1 MSSSNEIISA
11 LSIKQHIKFNQTYY
25 MKRKAF
31 FIVSILSIILSACDK
46 DFEEI
51 NTDPTKLTPQNM
63 QYNYLFTSAIM
74 DIAGNTDGYSAGIW
88 ESSLSYASTMMQQL
102 SSTSAYWYGDKYVFN
117 EVYTSAFWRTQYPT
131 SIKNIVDVMENVKD
145 DETRRDLYNICRILK
160 VFSFQRITDLYGDV
174 PYFEAGLGYI
184 NSTTHPKYDL
194 QQDIYADMLKE
205 LDEAATALGTVTNNS
220 VADADVLYGGD
231 VDKWKK
237 FAYSEM
243 LRLAMRMSKIDT
255 DKAKTWAQ
263 KAIEGGVMQSNED
276 NAICPH
282 EAKGTSPVSNPVGLQ
297 FASREPGSYRIS
309 ETFMNFLRWNKDPR
323 LQFLATISADPTDG
337 ADLGNTDTAIQLG
350 QPNGYDA
357 SGAVHDITKAANW
370 PGDQNKYSVVNR
382 STFAREDA
390 PTFLLTYAETSLL
403 LAEAAQRGWVGS
415 DASAYYEDGVVAA
428 ILQLNQAGADIA
440 ASDAQDYIDA
450 HPYNSANGLEMINT
464 QYWAATFADWN
475 ETWCNWRR
483 SGYPALQPVNYPGN
497 STNGTIPRRF
507 SYPLDEANV
516 NPQNYLEAVSRIE
529 GGDEIT
535 SRVWWDK

>member
-1 MSSSNEIISA
+1 
-11 LSIKQHIKFNQTYY
+11 

-31 FIVSILSIILSACDK
+31 LIASILSVALTACDK
-46 DFEEI
+46 GFEGI
-51 NTDPTKLTPQNM
+51 NTDPTKLTQQNM
-63 QYNYLFTSAIM
+63 QYNYLFTSAIIDM
-74 DIAGNTDGYSAGIW
+74 AGNPDGYSGGIW

-117 EVYTSAFWRTQYPT
+117 ESYTSAYWRTQYPNT
-131 SIKNIVDVMENVKD
+131 VKNIVDVMENSKD
-145 DETRRDLYNICRILK
+145 DDTRKDLYNICRILK
-160 VFSFQRITDLYGDV
+160 VFTFQRLTDLYGDI
-174 PYFEAGLGYI
+174 PYFEAGLGYTT
-184 NSTTHPKYDL
+184 NTTHPKYDL
-194 QQDIYADMLKE
+194 QQDIYDDMLKE

-220 VADADVLYGGD
+220 VGDADVLYDGD
-231 VDKWKK
+231 INQWKK

-243 LRLAMRMSKIDT
+243 LRLAMRMSKVDA

-263 KAIEGGVMQSNED
+263 KAVDGGVMESNED

-309 ETFMNFLRWNKDPR
+309 ETFTNFLKSNKDPR
-323 LQFLATISADPTDG
+323 LPFLATITEDPTDG
-337 ADLGNTDTAIQLG
+337 SDLGNTDTAIQLG

-357 SGAVHDITKAANW
+357 SSGPHDITNAPNW

-390 PTFLLTYAETSLL
+390 PTFFLTYAETSLL
-403 LAEAAQRGWVGS
+403 LAEAAQRGWISGN
-415 DASAYYEDGVVAA
+415 ASGYYKDGVVAA
-428 ILQLNQAGADIA
+428 ILQLNQAGASIA
-440 ASDAQDYIDA
+440 ETDAENYINE
-450 HPYNSANGLEMINT
+450 HPYNNADGLEMINT

-483 SGYPALQPVNYPGN
+483 SGYPVLVPVNYPGN

-516 NPQNYLEAVSRIE
+516 NPQNYLEAASRIQ